1 MKNIAFLT
9 SGIMDYLSSDAW
21 NGIKNAARNDDVN
34 LITVPLKYIA
44 RDLNGLPDRYE
55 YQYEVTASFLK
66 KESIDG
72 LIVAADYIGCL
83 TTREVLEDFIRSL
96 DDIPMVLMASRIKG
110 YPGVTFDNVTGIK
123 EALSYLIEK
132 KGIRNIGM
140 IGGPDWNNDAHERRL
155 AYEECLR
162 EHGIEIK
169 DNWYIEGDL
178 TEQVI
183 AEAGELLDMAPE
195 LQAIFCVNDSTAIGL
210 YDVMRCRGLEPGS
223 DICVFGFDNLVSGAM
238 MNPSLSTIDANTTE
252 LAGYAYKML
261 MRMLC
266 GEEVGEEKIPTR
278 FICRDSFGNASD
290 AVDRGGDQL
299 ISKLF
304 LDHYFDQVFY
314 RYRNH
319 EMEDGSQLRLRF
331 IEVMSEMIDIT
342 RRIDVDDA
350 GIRRLTDKIKSFLK
364 NGALDYTD
372 YDELIPYMQRVHSE
386 VTKCFTDDMRKK
398 RASEVLAVLYKYII
412 KIQNNRN
419 VKYKEHLDHILYSMK
434 TLVRDSLNFSYA
446 NDLSYVE
453 LVSHLDWMDIRN
465 AYVYI
470 FEKPIVR
477 LQQELV
483 DTSIPIRLKATL
495 KNGVPESVPFN
506 RQPVT
511 CEELFNNAEMGDEKK
526 ELVMMPLYFGDTVYG
541 LILHDLTEM
550 TFRNGEFLTNQLG
563 TAARMIEVL
572 RVNNEVQKQLEDSIA
587 VMRQHNIELDKLS
600 RNDVLT
606 GILNRRGFNETAEEI
621 ITENKQ
627 AGRDTLISYV
637 DMNNLKIINDRFG
650 HEEGDFS
657 LQTISSI
664 LMDVVGDN
672 GIVGRIGGD
681 EYAFVYSGILQGKEI
696 ADRIKATFEEF
707 NKNSVKPYN
716 ISVSCGFCLVAGAD
730 KEMTLEE
737 AMSIADR
744 DLYIAKQSKDNRII
758 KNRNGRKIS

>member
-1 MKNIAFLT
+1 MRRKNIAFLT

-44 RDLNGLPDRYE
+44 RDLTGLPDRYE
-55 YQYEVTASFLK
+55 YQYEITASFLK

-83 TTREVLEDFIRSL
+83 TTRKVLEDFIRSL
-96 DDIPMVLMASRIKG
+96 DDIPIVILASRVKG
-110 YPGVTFDNVTGIK
+110 YPGVTFDNVSGIK

-132 KGIRNIGM
+132 KKIKRIGM
-140 IGGPDWNNDAHERRL
+140 LGGPDSNSD
-155 AYEECLR
+155 AYERKMAYEDCLR
-162 EHGIEIK
+162 EHGIEKK
-169 DNWYIEGDL
+169 DTWFVAGDL
-178 TEQVI
+178 TERVTK
-183 AEAGELLDMAPE
+183 EAAKLLDQAPE
-195 LQAIFCVNDSTAIGL
+195 LQAVFCVNDSTAIGL
-210 YDVMRCRGLEPGS
+210 YDVMRKRGLEPGS
-223 DICVFGFDNLVSGAM
+223 DICIFGFDNLVSGAM

-252 LAGYAYKML
+252 LAAYAYQLL
-261 MRMLC
+261 MRKLS
-266 GEEVGEEKIPTR
+266 GEEVGEEKLPTR

-319 EMEDGSQLRLRF
+319 ELEDGSKLRLRF
-331 IEVMSEMIDIT
+331 VEVMSELIDNT
-342 RRIDVDDA
+342 RKYSVDDA
-350 GIRRLTDKIKSFLK
+350 SVRRLTDNIKSFLK

-372 YDELIPYMQRVHSE
+372 YDELIPYMQRIHSE
-386 VTKCFTDDMRKK
+386 ITKSFTDNMRKN
-398 RASEVLAVLYKYII
+398 RASEVLATLYKYII

-419 VKYKEHLDHILYSMK
+419 VKYEEHLDHILYSMK

-446 NDLSYVE
+446 NDLSYIE
-453 LVSHLDWMDIRN
+453 LVSHLDWMDIKN

-477 LQQELV
+477 LQQEPV
-483 DTSIPIRLKATL
+483 DTSVPIRLKATL

-506 RQPVT
+506 RQPVS
-511 CEELFNNAEMGDEKK
+511 CEELFNNAEMSDEKA

-572 RVNNEVQKQLEDSIA
+572 RVNNEVQKQLEDNIA

-621 ITENKQ
+621 IAENKKS
-627 AGRDTLISYV
+627 GRNTLISYV

-664 LMDVVGDN
+664 LMDIIGDE

-681 EYAFVYSGILQGKEI
+681 EYAFVYSGLLQGKEI
-696 ADRIKATFEEF
+696 VKRINTTFEEF
-707 NKNSVKPYN
+707 NSSSPKPYN
-716 ISVSCGFCLVAGAD
+716 ISVSCGFCLIKAAEKD
-730 KEMTLEE
+730 MTLEE

-758 KNRNGRKIS
+758 KIRAVAK

>member
-1 MKNIAFLT
+1 MASGSVKKKTIGLILENVFSDFAGEFIRNVL
-9 SGIMDYLSSDAW
+9 SGIQQR
-21 NGIKNAARNDDVN
+21 K
-34 LITVPLKYIA
+34 
-44 RDLNGLPDRYE
+44 DLRLVVVAGRYDCVKDQDE
-55 YQYEVTASFLK
+55 HFRAFHTIYNSAYQLEHRCHF
-66 KESIDG
+66 DG
-72 LIVAADYIGCL
+72 LIICLGSMTDISQEQIQRRFEDKLKSSPFVFTVTEMKDY
-83 TTREVLEDFIRSL
+83 VS
-96 DDIPMVLMASRIKG
+96 VN
-110 YPGVTFDNVTGIK
+110 YDNETGIK

-195 LQAIFCVNDSTAIGL
+195 IQAIFCVNDSTAIGL
-210 YDVMRCRGLEPGS
+210 YDVMRRRGLEPGS

-412 KIQNNRN
+412 KIQNNR
-419 VKYKEHLDHILYSMK
+419 K
-434 TLVRDSLNFSYA
+434 
-446 NDLSYVE
+446 
-453 LVSHLDWMDIRN
+453 
-465 AYVYI
+465 
-470 FEKPIVR
+470 
-477 LQQELV
+477 
-483 DTSIPIRLKATL
+483 
-495 KNGVPESVPFN
+495 
-506 RQPVT
+506 
-511 CEELFNNAEMGDEKK
+511 
-526 ELVMMPLYFGDTVYG
+526 
-541 LILHDLTEM
+541 
-550 TFRNGEFLTNQLG
+550 
-563 TAARMIEVL
+563 
-572 RVNNEVQKQLEDSIA
+572 
-587 VMRQHNIELDKLS
+587 
-600 RNDVLT
+600 
-606 GILNRRGFNETAEEI
+606 
-621 ITENKQ
+621 
-627 AGRDTLISYV
+627 GRY
-637 DMNNLKIINDRFG
+637 
-650 HEEGDFS
+650 HE
-657 LQTISSI
+657 
-664 LMDVVGDN
+664 
-672 GIVGRIGGD
+672 
-681 EYAFVYSGILQGKEI
+681 Y
-696 ADRIKATFEEF
+696 
-707 NKNSVKPYN
+707 
-716 ISVSCGFCLVAGAD
+716 
-730 KEMTLEE
+730 
-737 AMSIADR
+737 
-744 DLYIAKQSKDNRII
+744 
-758 KNRNGRKIS
+758 